1 MEEVRFWA
9 RQVFL
14 QVGRQW
20 VPAVDVCEDE
30 GAYHILLDVAG
41 VEQQDLEV
49 EYHPNGLLVV
59 RGVRRPPF
67 KGSVQC
73 LVLEIP
79 YGAFE
84 RQIPLP
90 SPIDPEGISATY
102 QSGLLYICVP
112 KRSSKEQTRTVPIN
126 P

>member
-30 GAYHILLDVAG
+30 DAYHILLDVAG

-59 RGVRRPPF
+59 RGMRRPPF
-67 KGSVQC
+67 KGAVQC

-90 SPIDPEGISATY
+90 LPIDPEGISATY
-102 QSGLLYICVP
+102 QSGLLYIRVP
-112 KRSSKEQTRTVPIN
+112 KRSSKEQIRVVPIN